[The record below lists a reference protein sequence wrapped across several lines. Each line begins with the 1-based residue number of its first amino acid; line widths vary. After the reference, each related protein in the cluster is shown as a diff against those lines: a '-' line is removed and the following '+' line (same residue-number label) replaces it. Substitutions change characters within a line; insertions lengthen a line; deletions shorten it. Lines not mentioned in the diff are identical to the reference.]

1 MNSPP
6 ACSKFGSFLSSY
18 NWFLQVFLM
27 TLDLRDAKTTYKVMG
42 KVYKIPGKLLTLLYK
57 FLVYGHS

>member
-1 MNSPP
+1 
-6 ACSKFGSFLSSY
+6 
-18 NWFLQVFLM
+18 M